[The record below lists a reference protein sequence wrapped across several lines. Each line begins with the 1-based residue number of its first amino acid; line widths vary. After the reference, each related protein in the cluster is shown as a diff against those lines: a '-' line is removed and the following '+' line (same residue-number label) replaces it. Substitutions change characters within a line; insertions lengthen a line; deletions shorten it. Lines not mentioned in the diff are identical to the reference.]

1 MGPADMNKT
10 TRLEVSF
17 EEVMEIVRE
26 AHQEAWKNTISNIQD
41 EDMKLKAF
49 ADTVT
54 INNFLNM
61 CDIIHQR
68 FVQIYNIKE

>member
-1 MGPADMNKT
+1 MGPAAKNKT

-49 ADTVT
+49 ADTAT